1 MILLQ
6 LLLSFVAGVWLA
18 ALERLLVA
26 RLGGA
31 PDLAA
36 VALALLLTGAPI
48 GARGRSTGARA
59 LGLLLGFSTLSLD
72 PLGAWLLGGGVAA
85 AALLPMRDVV
95 FVESPGTQFLFGL
108 LCAGSFAGARALYAL
123 FGQGPLLPVALADFA
138 PALLAGAAVPILRA
152 LFRSAVRGWRRMVES
167 WETRRDGGAT
177 PTAG

>member
-1 MILLQ
+1 VILLQ
-6 LLLSFVAGVWLA
+6 LVLSLVAGVWLA
-18 ALERLLVA
+18 AFERLLVA

-36 VALALLLTGAPI
+36 VAMALLLTATPTR
-48 GARGRSTGARA
+48 ATGARA

-95 FVESPGTQFLFGL
+95 FVESPGTQLLFGL
-108 LCAGSFAGARALYAL
+108 LCSGSFAGARALYAL
-123 FGQGPLLPVALADFA
+123 FGQGPVLPVALADFA
-138 PALLAGAAVPILRA
+138 PALLAGGAVPILRA
-152 LFRSAVRGWRRMVES
+152 LFRSAVRGWRRLLEIR
-167 WETRRDGGAT
+167 ETRREGGAT